1 MNETIFIKKIKHEN
15 FTTVDNGFV
24 RNTALSWKAKG
35 ILLYLI
41 SLPENWVLNLNELK
55 NHATDGISSL
65 RAGINELK
73 ENGYVRVSSVKD
85 EKGKF
90 TGTKY
95 EVDEYGMLPEL
106 ENLISDNPISE
117 KPISENRT
125 LLNTNNNQILNKL
138 NTNTTN
144 TPSPSEIELQ
154 KKLDEANKKIEEQ
167 EQTLSKF
174 NKKTKKSDTTTL
186 CEPDFYTSLLNAYKK
201 VFFSVRKSGVPCT
214 KDYKKYVDKALL
226 RLRELGLSDN
236 EAHDRML
243 EAINNA
249 PTLDYWVNEAKCAFA
264 YIVSD
269 YGLSKL
275 CGSSQ
280 NLKKGGGSVVAQKGN
295 GEFDEL
301 GIPF

>member
-73 ENGYVRVSSVKD
+73 EKGYVRVSSVKD

-125 LLNTNNNQILNKL
+125 LLNTNNNQILNKP
-138 NTNTTN
+138 NISDTF
-144 TPSPSEIELQ
+144 PEPE
-154 KKLDEANKKIEEQ
+154 EEQ
-167 EQTLSKF
+167 PKA
-174 NKKTKKSDTTTL
+174 KKSSFKKSDYSECVSIITKCQNTL
-186 CEPDFYTSLLNAYKK
+186 KMKGIQIDETQYPIPILNKWLKQCFTLYGIEDTKKGLINSVTNNWLVSNAHYSISALFSDK
-201 VFFSVRKSGVPCT
+201 VFPK
-214 KDYKKYVDKALL
+214 L
-226 RLRELGLSDN
+226 
-236 EAHDRML
+236 
-243 EAINNA
+243 
-249 PTLDYWVNEAKCAFA
+249 
-264 YIVSD
+264 VS
-269 YGLSKL
+269 
-275 CGSSQ
+275 GSSLT
-280 NLKKGGGSVVAQKGN
+280 NKTRYN
-295 GEFDEL
+295 FFDDDKVRDYSQDE
-301 GIPF
+301 GKW

>member
-1 MNETIFIKKIKHEN
+1 MAETTFIRTKKDRD
-15 FTTVDNGFV
+15 FTLLDNTFL
-24 RNTALSWKAKG
+24 RDPNLSAAAKG
-35 ILLYLI
+35 VFAYLLYL
-41 SLPENWVLNLNELK
+41 PEDWVIYQSELK
-55 NHATDGISSL
+55 NHFSNGRDSL
-65 RAGINELK
+65 RAIISELERFGYIIK
-73 ENGYVRVSSVKD
+73 EKNRT
-85 EKGKF
+85 ETGKF
-90 TGTKY
+90 SGYKY
-95 EVDEYGMLPEL
+95 QIV
-106 ENLISDNPISE
+106 E
-117 KPISENRT
+117 KPEPCSISRDGFSAAAKPKSENPT

-167 EQTLSKF
+167 EQTLSKL